1 MKTITSMLVIA
12 VFIYIVYKRRI
23 SPLLPKNKKKQIKNS
38 GTDTQTK
45 DTAIQPTQQLFTS
58 RQLPGIPLYGLTLDP
73 DICYE
78 LIVYDYLNED
88 GNPDACFADRINTK
102 LNLIS
107 SEMIKKGYPY
117 RIDFI
122 TVGPA
127 LLFLVTYRVKQDS
140 VTADISSKML
150 LN

>member
-23 SPLLPKNKKKQIKNS
+23 SPVLPKKKNKKTKTS

-45 DTAIQPTQQLFTS
+45 DTAIQPTQQFFTS
-58 RQLPGIPLYGLTLDP
+58 CQLPGVPLYGLTLDP
-73 DICYE
+73 DICYN

-88 GNPDACFADRINTK
+88 HNPDVCFADRINAK
-102 LNLIS
+102 LNLIAS
-107 SEMIKKGYPY
+107 DMIKKGYPY

-122 TVGPA
+122 TIGPA
-127 LLFLVTYRVKQDS
+127 LLILVTYRIKQNA
-140 VTADISSKML
+140 TPADISAKDAS
-150 LN
+150 